1 MNISKLTKTIKK
13 FGDDIFPPVD
23 SWNPDLCVGQ
33 EIKIDRNGDWFYNDS
48 LIKNSKIVKLFSK
61 VLRNDSGDYF
71 LVTPTEKV
79 PVIVKIAPYVIED
92 FDVDSNKNI
101 TFHTNFNYSFKLDS
115 NHYVN
120 LKSIDGVSLPI
131 VKVRPHNIEGFLARS
146 VYYRFL
152 NFATNEGYIKNDIL
166 YINSYQTEVPVGKI
180 D

>member
-13 FGDDIFPPVD
+13 FGDDIFPPVG

-33 EIKIDRNGDWFYNDS
+33 EIKIDRNGDWLYNDS

-131 VKVRPHNIEGFLARS
+131 VKVRPHNIEGFLSRS